1 MKTRLIKSSCL
12 LLCLVMLISGCSMY
26 TSNTSFSKNAVEITP
41 DNFLDYFDVS
51 ASFDNLSSRSVP
63 FAPAL
68 TFFDATCTMH
78 LKCTPKSNFEID
90 SVTADINF
98 ETDTMYWIEDK
109 NDKNDEFDYTI
120 KETLYINNNSTGSI
134 DKVLTYDGDFSRPE
148 IPTKILLVEVTS
160 ASGTIYI

>member
-1 MKTRLIKSSCL
+1 MKIRLIKSSCL
-12 LLCLVMLISGCSMY
+12 LLCLIMLISGCSVY
-26 TSNTSFSKNAVEITP
+26 TGNTSFSKNAIEITP
-41 DNFLDYFDVS
+41 DNFLDYFDIS
-51 ASFDNLSSRSVP
+51 ASFDNLSSTSVP

-68 TFFDATCTMH
+68 TFFNATCTMH

-98 ETDTMYWIEDK
+98 KTDTLHWNEDK
-109 NDKNDEFDYTI
+109 NDEDDYTI

-134 DKVLTYDGDFSRPE
+134 DKVLTYDGEFSKPKL
-148 IPTKILLVEVTS
+148 PTNIILVEVTS

>member
-26 TSNTSFSKNAVEITP
+26 TGNTSFSKNAVEITP
-41 DNFLDYFDVS
+41 DNFLDYFDVF
-51 ASFDNLSSRSVP
+51 ASFDNFSSSS
-63 FAPAL
+63 ASM
-68 TFFDATCTMH
+68 TQGINIYGATCTMH

-98 ETDTMYWIEDK
+98 QTDTILWSDDK
-109 NDKNDEFDYTI
+109 NNKNEHII
-120 KETLYINNNSTGSI
+120 KETLYINNNSTGSV
-134 DKVLTYDGDFSRPE
+134 DKVLTYSGGVVQAK
-148 IPTKILLVEVTS
+148 IPTEIILVKVTS